1 MDPNDRFASIGQI
14 IKAKEAAA
22 QMVMEPEVANNLIF
36 EDMCFEWS
44 LFDLVVGSDAGE
56 VDDLYVGSVEP
67 ADRMAG

>member
-14 IKAKEAAA
+14 IKAKETAA

-36 EDMCFEWS
+36 EDICFEWS
-44 LFDLVVGSDAGE
+44 LFDPVVGSDAGE
-56 VDDLYVGSVEP
+56 VDDLHVGSVEP